1 MYTAVFI
8 GKPAK
13 YGSYYAY
20 GPFVVFRT
28 LAKFLP
34 TLSPSHATP
43 GVLLGVC
50 VFSLLLC
57 CVIFFCEFY
66 RRSGVSVPSTI
77 VVHGVCMVTL
87 KRQSVGMGCGF
98 VALLFVCLCVS
109 VVLWR

>member
-13 YGSYYAY
+13 YGSYYPY

-34 TLSPSHATP
+34 TLSPLHATP

-66 RRSGVSVPSTI
+66 RRSGVSV
-77 VVHGVCMVTL
+77 L
-87 KRQSVGMGCGF
+87 
-98 VALLFVCLCVS
+98 
-109 VVLWR
+109 